1 MKTNKPHQWIVLL
14 GGMHLFL
21 TKVFLREFDSKN
33 YGLLILDKAEM
44 LGILSRDIFPANT
57 EFVAVD
63 YGREKELLETIDE
76 QRKVKNIIRVIS
88 FRELAALPT
97 AKLNLHLGIDWTSPS
112 AVSSLQNK
120 YQYQQILLKNGLPV
134 AEAKRIRSTAD
145 LQDALKEQAFSSKSI
160 LKPVTGLGSI
170 GVFELPREQEQALNF
185 IENLQEEKDFILEE
199 FLEGEEYSVDGICYE
214 NEFVVLANC
223 KKELFENT
231 FVASRQTIGIELNTT
246 VQSILDQ
253 YLPIL
258 LQKIGISHGFV
269 HLQFWLDGDSIT
281 FGEIHNRP
289 GGSYIGPASAIHLG
303 VRPFRA
309 LTSYESF
316 KEEIRQI
323 KNKANRAC
331 VSIEIL
337 KYPRSGVLHSASFPR
352 ITSKSDQLILTHFYD
367 NFGKKVTADIKTTFD
382 YAGLIVTKGATI
394 AESAELAIIIKKE
407 TRFDIH

>member
-1 MKTNKPHQWIVLL
+1 MSFTKFCPKCGKDTDTIVKGVCKDCYL
-14 GGMHLFL
+14 GGNDLFTVKDIVIDL
-21 TKVFLREFDSKN
+21 CGRCQKIRFGFNWTQRSDTEIINAITQKIKPVHELEQVKSFVDIEPNGDTSYKVKIKVV
-33 YGLLILDKAEM
+33 GILDDVLAE
-44 LGILSRDIFPANT
+44 
-57 EFVAVD
+57 
-63 YGREKELLETIDE
+63 
-76 QRKVKNIIRVIS
+76 Q
-88 FRELAALPT
+88 
-97 AKLNLHLGIDWTSPS
+97 
-112 AVSSLQNK
+112 
-120 YQYQQILLKNGLPV
+120 
-134 AEAKRIRSTAD
+134 
-145 LQDALKEQAFSSKSI
+145 
-160 LKPVTGLGSI
+160 
-170 GVFELPREQEQALNF
+170 
-185 IENLQEEKDFILEE
+185 EKDFILEE